1 MSRKP
6 FKATPL
12 AVALQT
18 TSLLIVAGA
27 LFGILISDVARHR
40 TDVAS
45 VEAVSKAQ
53 LSALPGESEAKSSR

>member
-40 TDVAS
+40 TDVAR
-45 VEAVSKAQ
+45 VEATSKAQ
-53 LSALPGESEAKSSR
+53 LSPLLGESEAKSK

>member
-12 AVALQT
+12 SVALQT

-40 TDVAS
+40 TDVAR
-45 VEAVSKAQ
+45 VEATSKAQ
-53 LSALPGESEAKSSR
+53 LSALLGESEAKSE